1 MSEQPMSDNSF
12 TRNFIVM
19 IITMCILTAILMVL
33 ASMNASEVNDNLK
46 AEQDA
51 ERLSAVKEQIAP
63 IGTVAIGSANT
74 VTESQTAEVLDG
86 ETVYNGACVAC
97 HGAGIA
103 GAPATG
109 DANQWS
115 SRLAKGAETLYTNAI
130 NGVGAMPAK
139 GGQVNLSDDAVK
151 AAVDFI
157 IEASQ

>member
-12 TRNFIVM
+12 TRNFIIMLIVM
-19 IITMCILTAILMVL
+19 SILAGILMVL
-33 ASMNASEVNDNLK
+33 ASINANEVNENLK

-51 ERLSAVKEQIAP
+51 ERLPTVIEQISP
-63 IGTVAIGSANT
+63 IGTVAVGSANT
-74 VTESQTAEVLDG
+74 ATETQAAEVLDG
-86 ETVYNGACVAC
+86 ETVYNGACAAC

-115 SRLAKGAETLYTNAI
+115 SRLAKGSEALYSSAI
-130 NGVGAMPAK
+130 NGIGAMPAK
-139 GGQVNLSDDAVK
+139 GGQVDLSDEAIK

>member
-1 MSEQPMSDNSF
+1 MSEQSMSDNSF
-12 TRNFIVM
+12 TRNFIIM
-19 IITMCILTAILMVL
+19 LIAMSILAGILMVL
-33 ASMNASEVNDNLK
+33 ASISASEVNDNLK

-51 ERLSAVKEQIAP
+51 ERLPTVLEQIAP
-63 IGTVAIGSANT
+63 IGSVAVASENT
-74 VTESQTAEVLDG
+74 STESQVAEVLDA

-109 DANQWS
+109 DASQWAA
-115 SRLAKGAETLYTNAI
+115 RLAKGSETLYSSAI
-130 NGVGAMPAK
+130 NGIGAMPAK
-139 GGQVNLSDDAVK
+139 GGQVNLSDEAVK